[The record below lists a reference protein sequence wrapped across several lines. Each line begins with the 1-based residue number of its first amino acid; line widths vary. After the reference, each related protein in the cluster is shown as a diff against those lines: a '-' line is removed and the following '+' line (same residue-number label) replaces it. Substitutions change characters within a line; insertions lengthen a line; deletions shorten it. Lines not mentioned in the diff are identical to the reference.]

1 MNASRQAIRPP
12 GASAIPTEADAA
24 ALARQIAA
32 RVAELEAMVERPDVE
47 ASAVRA
53 RVAEIRALLA
63 QQTDARDELAS
74 LTDFLQTR
82 NEREKAA
89 LARELHDQ
97 LGGIL
102 TPAKMDVAWL
112 EERLADDAQY
122 GARVRRLSALIDQGI
137 DLKRRI
143 IETLRPSL
151 LDHLGIASALQW
163 YVDETCRQHH
173 LDSEVHIDEDV
184 GRFTPDLEIALY
196 RLVQDCLANTVKHA
210 RAKRF
215 ELALHRT
222 GEGLHLEVADD
233 GVGIADL
240 RKAQAVSHGLANMA
254 HRVRSVRGTFELQSQ
269 PGQGTRIVIFIPT
282 NG

>member
-1 MNASRQAIRPP
+1 MNASRQATRPQESP
-12 GASAIPTEADAA
+12 ADAA
-24 ALARQIAA
+24 AADPTALARQIAA
-32 RVAELEAMVERPDVE
+32 RLAELDVALERAPQD
-47 ASAVRA
+47 AAAIRL
-53 RVAEIRALLA
+53 RVAEIRALVA
-63 QQTDARDELAS
+63 QDTRAREELAS
-74 LTDFLQTR
+74 LADFLQTR

-163 YVDETCRQHH
+163 YVDETCRQNQ
-173 LDSEVHIDEDV
+173 LASEVHIDEDV
-184 GRFTPDLEIALY
+184 GRFTPDLEIAIY

-210 RAKRF
+210 RARNF
-215 ELALHRT
+215 QLSLQRT
-222 GEGLHLEVADD
+222 AEGLHLEVADD
-233 GVGIADL
+233 GVGIADVQ
-240 RKAQAVSHGLANMA
+240 KAQGVSHGLSNMA
-254 HRVRSVRGTFELQSQ
+254 HRVRSVRGTFDLQSQ
-269 PGQGTRIVIFIPT
+269 PGEGTRVVIFIPT
-282 NG
+282 

>member
-1 MNASRQAIRPP
+1 MDLSRQV
-12 GASAIPTEADAA
+12 
-24 ALARQIAA
+24 AA
-32 RVAELEAMVERPDVE
+32 RVAELELALD
-47 ASAVRA
+47 RA
-53 RVAEIRALLA
+53 PLDAAAIRLRVAEIRALLA
-63 QQTDARDELAS
+63 QQSAARDELAS

-112 EERLADDAQY
+112 EDRLADDPQY
-122 GARVRRLSALIDQGI
+122 GARVRRLSSLIDQGI

-163 YVDETCRQHH
+163 YVDETCRQNQ
-173 LDSEVHIDEDV
+173 LACDVHIDEDV
-184 GRFTPDLEIALY
+184 GRFTPDLEIAIY

-210 RAKRF
+210 RARRF
-215 ELALHRT
+215 ELSLQRT
-222 GEGLHLEVADD
+222 GEGLHLEVGDD
-233 GVGIADL
+233 GVGIEDV
-240 RKAQAVSHGLANMA
+240 RKAQCVSHGLANMA
-254 HRVRSVRGTFELQSQ
+254 HRVRSVRGTFDLQSR
-269 PGQGTRIVIFIPT
+269 PGEGTRVVIFIPT
-282 NG
+282 N

>member
-1 MNASRQAIRPP
+1 MVP
-12 GASAIPTEADAA
+12 
-24 ALARQIAA
+24 ARQLAE
-32 RVAELEAMVERPDVE
+32 RVAELESLLERAPLD
-47 ASAVRA
+47 ANAVRA

-63 QQTDARDELAS
+63 QETQSRDELAS

-82 NEREKAA
+82 NEREKAS

-112 EERLADDAQY
+112 EDRLADDPQY
-122 GARVRRLSALIDQGI
+122 GSRVRRLSALIDQGI

-163 YVDETCRQHH
+163 YVDETCRQNQ
-173 LDSEVHIDEDV
+173 LASEVHIDEDV
-184 GRFTPDLEIALY
+184 GRFTPDLEIAIY

-210 RAKRF
+210 KARRF
-215 ELALHRT
+215 ELSLQRT

-233 GVGIADL
+233 GVGIEDV
-240 RKAQAVSHGLANMA
+240 RKAQGVSHGFANMA
-254 HRVRSVRGTFELQSQ
+254 HRVRSVRGTFDIQSE
-269 PGQGTRIVIFIPT
+269 PGAGTRVVIFIPT
-282 NG
+282 N

>member
-1 MNASRQAIRPP
+1 VDP
-12 GASAIPTEADAA
+12 EV
-24 ALARQIAA
+24 LARQIAA
-32 RVAELEAMVERPDVE
+32 RVGELESLLERVPLD
-47 ASAVRA
+47 AATVRSH
-53 RVAEIRALLA
+53 VAEIRALLA
-63 QQTDARDELAS
+63 RQADARDELAA

-82 NEREKAA
+82 NEREKAS

-112 EERLADDAQY
+112 EDRLADDAQY
-122 GARVRRLSALIDQGI
+122 GARVRRLSSLIDQGI

-163 YVDETCRQHH
+163 YVDETCRQHQI
-173 LDSEVHIDEDV
+173 DCEVHIDEDV
-184 GRFTPDLEIALY
+184 GRFTPDLEIAIY

-215 ELALHRT
+215 ELSLQRT
-222 GEGLHLEVADD
+222 GEGLHLEAADD
-233 GVGIADL
+233 GVGIEDV
-240 RKAQAVSHGLANMA
+240 RKAQGVSYGLANMA
-254 HRVRSVRGTFELQSQ
+254 HRVRSVRGTFDLQSQ
-269 PGQGTRIVIFIPT
+269 PGEGTRVVIFIPT
-282 NG
+282 S

>member
-12 GASAIPTEADAA
+12 GASTPATDADPAAFAQQIASRLAELEAALERAPLDAA
-24 ALARQIAA
+24 AIRA
-32 RVAELEAMVERPDVE
+32 RVAEL
-47 ASAVRA
+47 
-53 RVAEIRALLA
+53 RVLLA
-63 QQTDARDELAS
+63 QETHARDELAS

-82 NEREKAA
+82 NEREKAS

-112 EERLADDAQY
+112 EDRLADDPQY

-163 YVDETCRQHH
+163 YVDETCRQNQ
-173 LDSEVHIDEDV
+173 LSSEVHIDEDV
-184 GRFTPDLEIALY
+184 GRFTPDLEIAIY

-215 ELALHRT
+215 ELSLQRT
-222 GEGLHLEVADD
+222 GEGLHLEVYDD
-233 GVGIADL
+233 GVGIADV
-240 RKAQAVSHGLANMA
+240 RKAQGVSHGLANMA
-254 HRVRSVRGTFELQSQ
+254 HRVRSVRGTFDLQSE
-269 PGQGTRIVIFIPT
+269 PGAGTRVVIFIPT
-282 NG
+282 H